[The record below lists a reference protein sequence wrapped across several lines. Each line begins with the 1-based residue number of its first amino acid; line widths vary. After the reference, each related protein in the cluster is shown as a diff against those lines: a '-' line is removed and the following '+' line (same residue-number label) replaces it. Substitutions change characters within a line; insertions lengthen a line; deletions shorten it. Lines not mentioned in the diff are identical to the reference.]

1 MLLMTPIV
9 VPIVQEAGVDLVH
22 FGLLMMTATT
32 LGSMTPPV
40 GVAMFAVTGIMKCD
54 IKSYTKEAL
63 PFILTV
69 IAQIGLMIFWPD
81 MVLVIPNWIFG
92 AG

>member
-1 MLLMTPIV
+1 MIL
-9 VPIVQEAGVDLVH
+9 
-22 FGLLMMTATT
+22 
-32 LGSMTPPV
+32 
-40 GVAMFAVTGIMKCD
+40 FAVTGIMKCD